1 MYYRQLLNQKFLKKK
16 VIETSD
22 DLRLQT
28 ELFAYR
34 VAKHYNISLM
44 EVNQMD
50 IKTFQQSLSWAL
62 AVDEEQ
68 EKESERARVSSQND
82 NETISLDYGFLN
94 EEEF

>member
-1 MYYRQLLNQKFLKKK
+1 MIQKFLKKK

-34 VAKHYNISLM
+34 VAKHYNISLL

-94 EEEF
+94 EEGL

>member
-1 MYYRQLLNQKFLKKK
+1 MIQKFLKKK

-62 AVDEEQ
+62 AVDDEQ

>member
-1 MYYRQLLNQKFLKKK
+1 MIQKFLKKK
-16 VIETSD
+16 NIETS

-62 AVDEEQ
+62 AIDGEQ
-68 EKESERARVSSQND
+68 EKQNEKDRVSSQTN

-94 EEEF
+94 EEGL

>member
-1 MYYRQLLNQKFLKKK
+1 MIQKFLKKK

-34 VAKHYNISLM
+34 VAKHYNISLL

>member
-1 MYYRQLLNQKFLKKK
+1 MIQKFLKKK

>member
-1 MYYRQLLNQKFLKKK
+1 MIQKFLKKK

-34 VAKHYNISLM
+34 VAKHYNISLL

-68 EKESERARVSSQND
+68 EKESERARVSSQNN

>member
-1 MYYRQLLNQKFLKKK
+1 MIQKFLKKK
-16 VIETSD
+16 IIETSD

>member
-1 MYYRQLLNQKFLKKK
+1 
-16 VIETSD
+16 
-22 DLRLQT
+22 
-28 ELFAYR
+28 
-34 VAKHYNISLM
+34 
-44 EVNQMD
+44 MD

>member
-1 MYYRQLLNQKFLKKK
+1 MIQKFLKKK
-16 VIETSD
+16 IIETSD

-68 EKESERARVSSQND
+68 EKESERARVSSQNN
-82 NETISLDYGFLN
+82 NETISLDYAFLN

>member
-1 MYYRQLLNQKFLKKK
+1 MIQKFLKKK
-16 VIETSD
+16 IIETSD

-68 EKESERARVSSQND
+68 EKESERTRVSSQNN
-82 NETISLDYGFLN
+82 NETISLDYAFLN

>member
-1 MYYRQLLNQKFLKKK
+1 MIQKFLKKK
-16 VIETSD
+16 IIETSD

-68 EKESERARVSSQND
+68 EKESERARVSSQNN

>member
-1 MYYRQLLNQKFLKKK
+1 MIQKFLKKK
-16 VIETSD
+16 IIETSD

-62 AVDEEQ
+62 AVDDEQ

>member
-1 MYYRQLLNQKFLKKK
+1 MIQKFLKKK
-16 VIETSD
+16 NIETSD

-50 IKTFQQSLSWAL
+50 IKTFQQSLMLTSRDKEAL
-62 AVDEEQ
+62 QIKSD
-68 EKESERARVSSQND
+68 K
-82 NETISLDYGFLN
+82 G
-94 EEEF
+94 

>member
-1 MYYRQLLNQKFLKKK
+1 MIQKFLKKK
-16 VIETSD
+16 NIGTSD

-62 AVDEEQ
+62 AIDGEQ
-68 EKESERARVSSQND
+68 EKQNEKDRVSSQTN

-94 EEEF
+94 EEGL

>member
-1 MYYRQLLNQKFLKKK
+1 MIQKFLKKK
-16 VIETSD
+16 NIETSD

-62 AVDEEQ
+62 ALDGEQ
-68 EKESERARVSSQND
+68 EKQNEKDRVSSQTN
-82 NETISLDYGFLN
+82 NETISLDYGFLS
-94 EEEF
+94 EEGL

>member
-1 MYYRQLLNQKFLKKK
+1 MIHKFLKKK

>member
-1 MYYRQLLNQKFLKKK
+1 MIQKFLKKK

-68 EKESERARVSSQND
+68 EKESERARVSSQNN